1 MAQNP
6 LQQYYRQPK
15 VFIPLPSGGIYNKL
29 GTLSGDVSHMPIYS
43 MTGMDEIIIK
53 TPDALISGKSTVS
66 IIESCCPSVKNGW
79 EVTSLDSDLLLVAI
93 RIATFGNVLEIT
105 NVCDKCGEENDY
117 DVDLTTVVDHFA
129 KCKYDNEISYNT
141 LTIKLQP
148 LTYKQTTDF
157 SIRNMRL
164 QQQLGATAGKSDEEQ
179 KQIIADLFKDLGNL
193 QNDIYSA
200 SIESV
205 DTGTVVVT
213 EPNFIFEW
221 LTNCDKD
228 VFDKIRDQFNKNKE
242 VWKVPDVNVKCAAC
256 GHAISLSIDLDQA
269 NFFAAA

>member
-1 MAQNP
+1 
-6 LQQYYRQPK
+6 
-15 VFIPLPSGGIYNKL
+15 
-29 GTLSGDVSHMPIYS
+29 
-43 MTGMDEIIIK
+43 
-53 TPDALISGKSTVS
+53 
-66 IIESCCPSVKNGW
+66 
-79 EVTSLDSDLLLVAI
+79 
-93 RIATFGNVLEIT
+93 
-105 NVCDKCGEENDY
+105 
-117 DVDLTTVVDHFA
+117 
-129 KCKYDNEISYNT
+129 
-141 LTIKLQP
+141 
-148 LTYKQTTDF
+148 
-157 SIRNMRL
+157 MRL

>member
-15 VFIPLPSGGIYNKL
+15 IYIPLPSGGIYNKL
-29 GTLSGDVSHMPIYS
+29 GSLTGDATNMPIYS
-43 MTGMDEIIIK
+43 MTGMDEIIVK
-53 TPDALISGKSTVS
+53 TPDALVSGKSTVA
-66 IIESCCPSVKNGW
+66 IIESCCPNIKNGW
-79 EVTSLDSDLLLVAI
+79 DVTSLDSDLLLVAI
-93 RIATFGNVLEIT
+93 RIATFGNILEIVNT
-105 NVCDKCGEENDY
+105 CENCGQENDY
-117 DVDLTTVVDHFA
+117 DVNLSTVVDHFA
-129 KCKYDNEISYNT
+129 KCKYDNIINYNG
-141 LTIKLQP
+141 LIIKLQP

-164 QQQLGATAGKSDEEQ
+164 QQHLAAASTKTEDEQ
-179 KQIIADLFKDLGNL
+179 KQIVGELFKDLGSL

-221 LTNCDKD
+221 LTNCDRD

-242 VWKVPDVNVKCAAC
+242 VWRVPDVKVKCTNC
-256 GHAISLSIDLDQA
+256 GHETELSIDLDQS
-269 NFFAAA
+269 NFFAPA